1 MSELASPPN
10 SLVGAWKVLSFQI
23 EFEDSDERDEPYG
36 ANPDGYVV
44 LTEKRLI
51 AVITGPKR
59 AMDQSAANLFDS
71 MMAYSGRYRLQ
82 GDDCFITTVDSA
94 WLPAWLGTE
103 QVRYFKINGE
113 VLSVVGLFR
122 ENPKYPGRRVRGVL
136 TGRKE

>member
-1 MSELASPPN
+1 MTELSASCN
-10 SLVGAWKVLSFQI
+10 SLVGTWKVLSFWI
-23 EFEDSDERDEPYG
+23 EFEESDERDEPYG
-36 ANPDGYVV
+36 ANPEGYVV
-44 LTEKRLI
+44 LTEERLI
-51 AVITGPKR
+51 AVITGANR
-59 AMDQSAANLFDS
+59 EMDQSAGKLFDS
-71 MMAYSGRYRLQ
+71 MMAYSGRYRLE

-113 VLSVVGLFR
+113 KLSVMGLFR

>member
-1 MSELASPPN
+1 MSELASPLN
-10 SLVGAWKVLSFQI
+10 SLVGTWKVLSFQI

-36 ANPDGYVV
+36 TNPDGYVV
-44 LTEKRLI
+44 LTDKRLI
-51 AVITGPKR
+51 AVITRPKR

-82 GDDCFITTVDSA
+82 GDDCFITTVDST
-94 WLPAWLGTE
+94 WLPAWHGTE
-103 QVRYFKINGE
+103 QVRYFKINEG